1 MIILAGLDSS
11 SAYGG
16 IGSSRAVMVSILAE
30 PTLIVVFVGITLLA
44 KAMLPFVVNH
54 LLVSSW
60 AVYWSPAHLF
70 LVAAFFILLL
80 VETDRMPIHSST
92 HIEVYMIEE
101 GRILEYSGPLLA
113 LLKWASAM
121 KQFILYTIFC
131 NVLIFPWGLSV
142 KGAALGAAGSGG
154 GPHREVRPRRL
165 RGRLRRD
172 RPVAPALLPLSGA
185 ARRIVS
191 PGGAGDRRNPIE
203 LARMLIEHLDPLA
216 SSLFSLLAIASLL
229 LSFVML
235 GSRWLKNYLY
245 AFAAES
251 WIIAALS
258 AAVGFY
264 GDYPELYLIAILT
277 LLFRGLL
284 LPYLIWRIIRRLDV
298 DREIHVILQP
308 STSLVVGAFV
318 VMFALSVS
326 FRVATEF
333 HLELTVAVLAL
344 TVMLSMKL
352 IGFLM
357 LSVRHEAISQILGL
371 LVLENGIFLGSQ
383 ILVPGMPLLI
393 ELVIL
398 FDLLI
403 IVACFGVLVRYLVT
417 HVGTTSALEL
427 KRLVG

>member
-1 MIILAGLDSS
+1 
-11 SAYGG
+11 
-16 IGSSRAVMVSILAE
+16 
-30 PTLIVVFVGITLLA
+30 
-44 KAMLPFVVNH
+44 
-54 LLVSSW
+54 
-60 AVYWSPAHLF
+60 
-70 LVAAFFILLL
+70 
-80 VETDRMPIHSST
+80 
-92 HIEVYMIEE
+92 
-101 GRILEYSGPLLA
+101 
-113 LLKWASAM
+113 
-121 KQFILYTIFC
+121 
-131 NVLIFPWGLSV
+131 
-142 KGAALGAAGSGG
+142 
-154 GPHREVRPRRL
+154 
-165 RGRLRRD
+165 
-172 RPVAPALLPLSGA
+172 
-185 ARRIVS
+185 
-191 PGGAGDRRNPIE
+191 
-203 LARMLIEHLDPLA
+203 MLIQHLGPLA

-235 GSRWLKNYLY
+235 GSRWLRNYLY

-258 AAVGFY
+258 AAVGYY
-264 GDYPELYLIAILT
+264 GSYPELYLIAILT

-284 LPYLIWRIIRRLDV
+284 LPYLIWRIIRRLNV
-298 DREIHVILQP
+298 GSEIHVILQP
-308 STSLVVGAFV
+308 STSLVVGAFF

-326 FRVATEF
+326 FRVATTF

-357 LSVRHEAISQILGL
+357 LAVRHEAVSQILGL

-403 IVACFGVLVRYLVT
+403 VVACFGVLVGYLLT
-417 HVGTTSALEL
+417 HVGTTSTLEL